1 MHEAEKNIQTD
12 WLINQLAD
20 NKEVFLSLLEK
31 TPPHIFSWKP
41 EPGRWNLLEIICH
54 LADEEK
60 HDFKYRI
67 QVALDPNQFPFLP
80 IDPEAWV
87 TEKSYAT
94 QHFTQKLNEWA
105 KEREQSVEW
114 LRKLVPTDWEAHLVH
129 PEYGQMTARNILANW
144 VAHDYIHLR
153 QIIQLKRACLQNIT
167 GESLAYAGRW

>member
-1 MHEAEKNIQTD
+1 M
-12 WLINQLAD
+12 
-20 NKEVFLSLLEK
+20 
-31 TPPHIFSWKP
+31 
-41 EPGRWNLLEIICH
+41 
-54 LADEEK
+54 
-60 HDFKYRI
+60 
-67 QVALDPNQFPFLP
+67 QVALAPNQFPFLP